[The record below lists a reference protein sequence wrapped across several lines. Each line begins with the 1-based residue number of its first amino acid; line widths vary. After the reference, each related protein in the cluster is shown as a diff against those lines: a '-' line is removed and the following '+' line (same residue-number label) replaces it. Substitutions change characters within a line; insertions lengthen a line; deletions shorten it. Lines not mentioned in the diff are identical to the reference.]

1 LKVKVDVKQH
11 SERDL
16 VSSCF
21 FKAENTGFSLVS
33 GSKIG
38 VEVDE

>member
-1 LKVKVDVKQH
+1 VKQH

-16 VSSCF
+16 VSSYF
-21 FKAENTGFSLVS
+21 SKAENMGFCLVS